1 MIMNLLTIEHLTK
14 SYTER
19 LLFDDTSFSINE
31 GDKIGLIG
39 INGTGKS
46 TLLKIAAGLEEP
58 DLGTVVRGRNL
69 YIRYLPQNPV
79 FEPQLTVL
87 ECVIKENEGH
97 EHVWDLE
104 GQAKNMLTRLGVP
117 EYDAVISTLSGG
129 QKKRV
134 ALASVLLS
142 AADLLVLDEPTN
154 HLDSSM
160 ADWLEDYLKKFRGAL
175 LMITHDRYFLDS
187 VSNRIVELDKG
198 KLYSYQAGYG
208 GYLELKEER
217 MAMEQASERKRRSI
231 LRTELEWIRRGARA
245 RSTKQKGRI
254 QRFEELS
261 ARKGP
266 EEDGDLEM
274 NSLTSRLGR
283 TTVEV
288 SHLNKSYGDKVLLR
302 DFTYIFLKNDRI
314 GIIGPNG
321 SGKSTLMKMIAGL
334 VQPDSGETVIGQT
347 VRMGYF
353 SQDNEEM
360 DDSLKVID
368 YIKNVAEYVKTPD
381 GMVSAS
387 QMLEQFLF
395 PSSMQYTLIGKLS
408 GGEKR
413 RLCLLHIL
421 MGAPNVL
428 LLDEPTNDLDIRTLT
443 ILEDYLD
450 HFQGIVIAV
459 SHDRYF
465 LDRVVRRIFA
475 FEGDGAVKQYEGGYT
490 DYQAALEERVQGQEE
505 STAAKVGAEDQSQPN
520 RKNWKEGQPRETKL
534 KFTYKEQREWETIE
548 ETIAALEEEVAEL
561 EGEILQAASDYSRLN
576 RLMQEKEEKEA
587 QLEEKME
594 RWMYLNE
601 LAEQIGAQ

>member
-1 MIMNLLTIEHLTK
+1 MNLLTIEHLTK

-266 EEDGDLEM
+266 EEDGDVEM

-321 SGKSTLMKMIAGL
+321 GGKSTLMKMIAGL

-490 DYQAALEERVQGQEE
+490 DYQAALEERGQGQEE
-505 STAAKVGAEDQSQPN
+505 STAAKAGAEDQSQPN

>member
-334 VQPDSGETVIGQT
+334 VQPDSGKTVIGQT

-490 DYQAALEERVQGQEE
+490 DYQAALEERGQGQEE